1 MRGFIDTNGGA
12 GLALLGVSQ
21 KPIVMSHY
29 PHMLSEDV
37 TVWSKFLAG
46 ITTQIKEVW
55 YDVHVGRGVLL
66 HVDADEML
74 QRIARGVT
82 RKRIDAVC
90 HVGGGYWVVEVKPV
104 ANMYALGQALSY
116 ARLFAK
122 EYVVDGEI
130 WPIVVCD
137 KLDEDLLDEFD
148 ELGVGVFVN
157 D

>member
-1 MRGFIDTNGGA
+1 M
-12 GLALLGVSQ
+12 
-21 KPIVMSHY
+21 PHY

-46 ITTQIKEVW
+46 VNLTIKEVW
-55 YDVHVGRGVLL
+55 YDVHVGQGVLL
-66 HVDADEML
+66 PVGADDMDK
-74 QRIARGVT
+74 RIARGIT

-130 WPIVVCD
+130 WPIVVCAQ
-137 KLDEDLLDEFD
+137 LDEDLVDEFD
-148 ELGVGVFVN
+148 ELGVGLFVT

>member
-1 MRGFIDTNGGA
+1 MN
-12 GLALLGVSQ
+12 
-21 KPIVMSHY
+21 HY

-46 ITTQIKEVW
+46 VTVTIKELW
-55 YDVHVGRGVLL
+55 YDVHVGRPVSLPEGA
-66 HVDADEML
+66 DALDK
-74 QRIARGVT
+74 RIARGLT
-82 RKRIDAVC
+82 RKRIDVVC
-90 HVGGGYWVVEVKPV
+90 HVGAGYWVVEVKPI

-137 KLDEDLLDEFD
+137 QLDEDLVDEFD
-148 ELGVGVFVN
+148 ELGVGLFVT

>member
-1 MRGFIDTNGGA
+1 M
-12 GLALLGVSQ
+12 ALLGVGQ

-37 TVWSKFLAG
+37 TVWSKFLG
-46 ITTQIKEVW
+46 DINIPIKAVW
-55 YDVHVGRGVLL
+55 YDVHVGKGVTLP
-66 HVDADEML
+66 DGADEMV

-90 HVGGGYWVVEVKPV
+90 HVGGGYWVVEVKPI

-130 WPIVVCD
+130 WPIVVCSQID
-137 KLDEDLLDEFD
+137 DDLVDEFD
-148 ELGVGVFVN
+148 ELGVGVFVT